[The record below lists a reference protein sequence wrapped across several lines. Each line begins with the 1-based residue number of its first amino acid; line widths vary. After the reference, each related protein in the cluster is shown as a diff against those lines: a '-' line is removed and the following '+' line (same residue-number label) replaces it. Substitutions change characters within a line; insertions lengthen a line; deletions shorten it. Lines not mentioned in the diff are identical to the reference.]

1 MTMQTVSL
9 SSLEPSRGN
18 PRKTMD
24 RRSLEGL
31 AASIRNDGLLQN
43 LVVSPVK
50 GKGQH
55 YRIVSGER
63 RFRALKLLQERGELH
78 GDFEVPVEIRVSLS
92 KDDSLRIAT
101 VENLQ
106 RQNLTPLEEAAA
118 LTKLIHKGATLDDVA
133 ARTGLSQTTI
143 KRRLALNGLC
153 DEAKAGL
160 AIGSINLAQAE
171 ALTLGGDEAQRS
183 ILEEIERGS
192 AFSGDDVKATL
203 LDDRPTVASAI
214 FPLEQYTGTITT
226 DLFAED
232 ETSYF
237 DDGEEFLRL
246 QKEAVTQLVKH
257 HEASAA
263 WVELTEA
270 YRIPDWQYRPA
281 EEGEQGGVINL
292 SPSGRVDIRE
302 NLVKRDMDQRT
313 VEETADGPISPR
325 KPKAAYSAALC
336 AYIAHHKT
344 AAVQEMLFACPRKA
358 KEVAVVARL
367 GKFRPH
373 EAMTALAREAEPQS
387 AYAVLE
393 EQVRQFAAK
402 LGFVIDAAE
411 PVWAQFPPEDSDDL
425 ALYEAV
431 RGLSDHVLDQLE
443 TLLTALVFGQDLC
456 QRLDCGDSL
465 FNRVARDL
473 CVDMRYH
480 WHPDRSFLE
489 RRTRDQLIAIAVDC
503 GYAENTGRVATYKK
517 AELVNSLLWYFDTAR
532 TAATSTPAQQK
543 AREWLPDAML
553 FPAVDPNAAI
563 TPEDEADDAPWED
576 AA

>member
-1 MTMQTVSL
+1 MQTVSL
-9 SSLEPSRGN
+9 SSLQPSRSN
-18 PRKTMD
+18 PRKMMD

-43 LVVSPVK
+43 LVVSPLK

-63 RFRALKLLQERGELH
+63 RFRALKLLQQRGELD
-78 GDFEVPVEIRVSLS
+78 GDFAVAVEIRSSLS

-118 LTKLIHKGATLDDVA
+118 LTKLIQKGATLDDVA
-133 ARTGLSQTTI
+133 ARTGLGQATI

-160 AIGSINLAQAE
+160 AIGTINLSQAE
-171 ALTLGGDEAQRS
+171 AMTLGSDEAQRS
-183 ILEEIERGS
+183 ILEEIERDS
-192 AFSGDDVKATL
+192 AFSGDDIKATL

-246 QKEAVTQLVKH
+246 QKEAVAQLVKH
-257 HEASAA
+257 HKASAA
-263 WVELTEA
+263 WVELTET
-270 YRIPDWQYRPA
+270 YRIPDWQYREA
-281 EEGEQGGVINL
+281 EQGEQGGVLINL
-292 SPSGRVDIRE
+292 SPTGRVEIRKG
-302 NLVKRDMDQRT
+302 LVKRGMDQRT
-313 VEETADGPISPR
+313 AEETADSPTAPR
-325 KPKAAYSAALC
+325 KPKAAYSSVLC

-344 AAVQEMLFACPRKA
+344 AAVQELLFACPRKA
-358 KEVAVVARL
+358 KEVAMVARL

-393 EQVRQFAAK
+393 GQVRQFAAK
-402 LGFVIDAAE
+402 LGFAIEESE
-411 PVWAQFPPEDSDDL
+411 PVWTQFPPEDSDDL

-431 RGLSDHVLDQLE
+431 RGLSDHDLDQLE
-443 TLLTALVFGQDLC
+443 TLLTALVFGQEFC
-456 QRLDCGDSL
+456 QRLDAGDSL

-473 CVDMRYH
+473 CVDLRYH

-489 RRTRDQLIAIAVDC
+489 RRNRDQLIAIAVDC

-517 AELVNSLLWYFDTAR
+517 AELVNSLLWYFDAAR
-532 TAATSTPAQQK
+532 SAATPTPAHEK
-543 AREWLPDAML
+543 AREWLPDAMR
-553 FPAVDPNAAI
+553 FPAVDPDARAE
-563 TPEDEADDAPWED
+563 PEEEPDEAPWED